1 MCGGTL
7 GGEGGPSDLRAA
19 VREDI
24 FVAVRDALAI
34 LLLRAA
40 AAAEAAKPPLCGGK
54 VLPVKY
60 VTSFD
65 LRPRIRLGPV
75 WF

>member
-1 MCGGTL
+1 
-7 GGEGGPSDLRAA
+7 

-34 LLLRAA
+34 LLPRAA

-75 WF
+75 